1 MIAVSPSK
9 IRTWSI
15 LGSAGTFGSTI
26 RELARDRDD
35 LYVVTADLR
44 NFSGLERFHNENPD
58 RLVNVGIA
66 EQSLVGVAAG
76 LALEGLSV
84 FATTYATFA
93 AARALDPV
101 RVDLGYMRSPVKLV
115 GMGGGLSVGIL
126 GPTHIAIEDIAAMRC
141 IPNMTVI
148 SPADCTEIAKTVEA
162 TASYSS
168 PVYIRIG
175 GGVPHSVVYRNDY
188 EFEIGKAITL
198 EEGEG
203 VAFVATG
210 SLVATALE
218 VSSNLRELGINASVT
233 NMHTI
238 KPLDHSCL
246 DKLAE
251 NATVIFTFEEHSV
264 LGGLGS
270 AVCEYVADS
279 DNPPR
284 VIRIGIE
291 DYYPHAGD
299 YDQLIR
305 DTGLDTTT
313 LTNRIIKAL
322 RKD

>member
-1 MIAVSPSK
+1 MITVSPSK

-15 LGSAGTFGSTI
+15 LGSAGTFGNTI
-26 RELARDRDD
+26 REVSRDGND
-35 LYVVTADLR
+35 LFVVTADLR
-44 NFSGLERFHNENPD
+44 NFSGLEKFHNECPEK
-58 RLVNVGIA
+58 LINVGIA

-84 FATTYATFA
+84 YATTYATFA

-101 RVDLGYMRSPVKLV
+101 RVDLGYMKSPVKIV
-115 GMGGGLSVGIL
+115 GLGAGLSVGIL

-148 SPADCTEIAKTVEA
+148 SPADCTEIVKTVEA
-162 TASYSS
+162 TMNYAA
-168 PVYIRIG
+168 PVYIRLG
-175 GGVPHSVVYRNDY
+175 GGVPHSVVYREDY
-188 EFEIGKAITL
+188 EFVIGKAITL
-198 EEGEG
+198 AEGSDL
-203 VAFVATG
+203 AIIATG
-210 SLVATALE
+210 SMVATALE
-218 VSSNLRELGINASVT
+218 VAQNLDELGISASVT

-238 KPLDHSCL
+238 KPLDTSSL
-246 DKLAE
+246 DRIAE
-251 NATVIFTFEEHSV
+251 QTKMIFTLEEHSV

-284 VIRIGIE
+284 VVRIGVE

-305 DTGLDTTT
+305 DTGLDSEA
-313 LTNRIIKAL
+313 LTNRIIEAV